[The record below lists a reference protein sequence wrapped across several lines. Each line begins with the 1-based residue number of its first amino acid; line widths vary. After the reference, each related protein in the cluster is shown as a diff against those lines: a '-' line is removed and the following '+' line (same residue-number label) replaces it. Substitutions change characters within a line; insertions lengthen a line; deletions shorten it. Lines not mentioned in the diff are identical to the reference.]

1 MTMLYVLIPIS
12 ILLVLMAML
21 CFNWAVKS
29 QQYDDLDSPASQ
41 ILFDD
46 LDSRNNTQENTTS
59 GDQHEQ

>member
-12 ILLVLMAML
+12 ILLVLVAML

-41 ILFDD
+41 IIFDD
-46 LDSRNNTQENTTS
+46 VDAKDSRHKAGE
-59 GDQHEQ
+59 EIER